1 MVLGIVIFLV
11 AYALIVSEKM
21 DKTIPSM
28 LGAAAM
34 VIFGVAGFPELLLVL
49 LSGNSPRSPLS

>member
-34 VIFGVAGFPELLLVL
+34 VIFGVAGFPELLTNCL
-49 LSGNSPRSPLS
+49 LYTSPSPRD

>member
-34 VIFGVAGFPELLLVL
+34 VIFGVAGFPELLT
-49 LSGNSPRSPLS
+49 